1 MGTTSEEFIG
11 VYDADSTL
19 WGEVSYWIGARLG
32 RSHCSLCD
40 ITHGTFR
47 MKQQW
52 RDCASELAVPFT
64 TYHRNDAPTDVL
76 ACCNGVFPVVLVRT
90 NGQLRIAIS
99 KDELDSFNGSVDRLR
114 DRLSDLQS

>member
-1 MGTTSEEFIG
+1 MNVSGDEFIG

-52 RDCASELAVPFT
+52 RDCASELAMPFT
-64 TYHRNDAPTDVL
+64 IYHRNDAPTDVL
-76 ACCNGVFPVVLVRT
+76 ACCNGVFPIVLVRT

-99 KDELDSFNGSVDRLR
+99 KDELDSFNGSVERLR
-114 DRLSDLQS
+114 DRLLNLQS